1 MSYPTPTP
9 SKSTP
14 RPVTLKSTR
23 ILQATGVSFVKD
35 DKFSLGDLLNL
46 GLHNYV
52 DACSEIVDRA
62 QKELNIEKALEKI
75 GATWAGLSL
84 TFSPY
89 QESEV
94 FQFNADEAITEAL
107 EADNLLLQN
116 MSGGKYVQ
124 VWPSLLSP
132 LHCIKCCLGVLLRGV
147 A

>member
-1 MSYPTPTP
+1 M
-9 SKSTP
+9 
-14 RPVTLKSTR
+14 
-23 ILQATGVSFVKD
+23 SFVKD